1 MSKKRPTPFENI
13 QLVGIHKEPTFGLS
27 SCNSTD
33 KQRTLNAPHRVI
45 EQLQAKL
52 DKAINALRDLH
63 DEQNGP
69 PLFRREKQ
77 WQTAMDK
84 AEEVLKESD

>member
-52 DKAINALRDLH
+52 DKAKRRIAEL
-63 DEQNGP
+63 EQRQPKLVRG
-69 PLFRREKQ
+69 FMKGE
-77 WQTAMDK
+77 
-84 AEEVLKESD
+84 